1 MSNSLKRIGIV
12 VGALAGFVALALV
25 AAYFAAEAR
34 LNKTYDI
41 PPDAIDVP
49 TDAASLERGRRLAA
63 AVRCTECHAENLGGQ
78 IMDDN
83 PAVGL
88 FVATNLTS
96 GQGGVGG
103 EFSDADWA
111 RALRHGVGPDGQSLI
126 ITPAQYYYYLSDADL
141 GAMIAYLKR
150 LPPIDNEMPAT
161 TLGPLGRLILL
172 LPQSD
177 WLPAEKIDHTGPR
190 PSAPEPGV
198 TAAYGEYLVRI
209 GNCTVCHVPE
219 SPDDPAR
226 WSELRA
232 QKFRG
237 GQRTETLGYLPRWSE
252 ADFMTAMRTGA
263 TPDGDPLDSDS
274 MPWMN
279 IGQMTDDELK
289 AIWLYLQSPPVQGTG
304 NR

>member
-1 MSNSLKRIGIV
+1 MSNPLKRIGVV
-12 VGALAGFVALALV
+12 VGVLVGFMALAMVV
-25 AAYFAAEAR
+25 AYFAAEAR

-41 PPDAIDVP
+41 PPEAIVVP

-63 AVRCTECHAENLGGQ
+63 AIRCTECHAENLGGR

-96 GQGGVGG
+96 GKGGVGG

-111 RALRHGVGPDGQSLI
+111 RALRHGIGPDGQSLI

-150 LPPIDNEMPAT
+150 LPPIDNELPAT

-177 WLPAEKIDHTGPR
+177 WLPAEKIDHTSPR
-190 PSAPEPGV
+190 PAAPEPGV

-209 GNCTVCHVPE
+209 GNCKVCHVPE
-219 SPDDPAR
+219 SPDDPAG
-226 WSELRA
+226 WSELRT

-237 GQRTETLGYLPRWSE
+237 GQPPDTIGYLSHWSE
-252 ADFMTAMRTGA
+252 ADFITAMRTGV

-289 AIWLYLQSPPVQGTG
+289 AIWLYLQSPPVPRTG
-304 NR
+304 SR